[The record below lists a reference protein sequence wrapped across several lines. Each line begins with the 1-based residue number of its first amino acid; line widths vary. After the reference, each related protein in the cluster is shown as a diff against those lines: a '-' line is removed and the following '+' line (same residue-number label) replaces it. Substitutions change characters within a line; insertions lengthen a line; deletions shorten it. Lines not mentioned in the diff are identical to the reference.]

1 MGHFYKNWKKIVFI
15 SITKENKYNVSI
27 EWSRPPSIKGQI
39 TYNLNRKTYKLIS
52 KFRLGE
58 LKVIKKLTQINE
70 FLKYGFINKWCTM
83 YTYKPMQ
90 SLAISLSKTMFV
102 YWLGEVSQ
110 IVRWLKKYLLW
121 LDRLTWYL

>member
-1 MGHFYKNWKKIVFI
+1 MVKLQKLIPNGYVVSFLSLLQIGPFLQKLKKNVFI

-70 FLKYGFINKWCTM
+70 FLKYGFINK
-83 YTYKPMQ
+83 
-90 SLAISLSKTMFV
+90 
-102 YWLGEVSQ
+102 
-110 IVRWLKKYLLW
+110 
-121 LDRLTWYL
+121 